1 MILPANLKN
10 FEKLGADLF
19 FNLLVKISLYSI
31 LVSEKKLN
39 PDISYPL
46 FIVLFSD
53 FNVNSCFGPN
63 VEYFD
68 ISGKNCNDSGK
79 LKHSLIYFGS
89 MSTWPCNTQ
98 STIEN
103 ILLIN
108 KLDLKV

>member
-39 PDISYPL
+39 PDISCLHFTL
-46 FIVLFSD
+46 FLD
-53 FNVNSCFGPN
+53 FNVNSCFCPN

-79 LKHSLIYFGS
+79 LKHSSIYFGS
-89 MSTWPCNTQ
+89 MLTWPCNTQ